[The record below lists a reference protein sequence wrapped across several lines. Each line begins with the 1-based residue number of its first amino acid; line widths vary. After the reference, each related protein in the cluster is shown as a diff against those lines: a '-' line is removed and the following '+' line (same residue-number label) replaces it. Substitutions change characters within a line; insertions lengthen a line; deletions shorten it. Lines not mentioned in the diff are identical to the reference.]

1 MCCKS
6 WPLWLG
12 LLGLCVAG
20 VILRNTDDARAEP
33 PPPEVIQANPHV
45 EQPKEVTT
53 QPNHGRNHQ
62 TTTKNVFVSVV
73 AKPPSPPVFETK
85 ADGYGVKEED
95 ATDNAI
101 KDACRQVEMFL
112 ARQYG
117 ETFTP
122 TEDELKSKQIVGP
135 AEFETANTPVANDAA
150 KTTMLR
156 AIVPVKLT
164 AEQVKEFREEARK
177 HRLGGRMKTAGVV
190 LAGMIALL
198 LVGGGYLRLEE
209 ATKGYYTTLLRVGA
223 VTVLGILVLSL
234 LTLTNLWN

>member
-1 MCCKS
+1 
-6 WPLWLG
+6 LWLG

-33 PPPEVIQANPHV
+33 PPPELIQAYPHV
-45 EQPKEVTT
+45 DQPKDGTN
-53 QPNHGRNHQ
+53 QPKQGRSHQ
-62 TTTKNVFVSVV
+62 STTKNVFASVV

-95 ATDNAI
+95 AIENAI
-101 KDACRQVEMFL
+101 KDACHQVEMFL

-122 TEDELKSKQIVGP
+122 TEDQLKNKQIVGP

-164 AEQVKEFREEARK
+164 AEQVKDFREEARK
-177 HRLGGRMKTAGVV
+177 HRLGGRMKAAGVV
-190 LAGMIALL
+190 LAGLMALL

-209 ATKGYYTTLLRVGA
+209 ATKGYYTSLLRIGA
-223 VTVLGILVLSL
+223 VTVLGIVVLSL
-234 LTLTNLWN
+234 LTLTNFWH